1 MAAANFKRQ
10 QQAAT
15 TSSDNQQQQRAEGK
29 DMDFG
34 INSDQQ
40 AMLGHVRTLLDDV
53 CSMAYAS
60 RCDEQMTPPR
70 EAFNAL
76 ARNGWLGL
84 IAPEEYGGAN
94 GSPTDLALLL
104 EETGHH
110 FEELGLWLFRSFT
123 FGCYAVL
130 KHGTEEQKQRIVPGV
145 VKGELSFAFGLTE
158 PDSGSDAAALRTRA
172 VPDGDDFVIN
182 GRKQWTSGMDIAD
195 YVLLAVRTSDQGKK
209 QLGISTFLVDTHL
222 PGIEVRKIATLG
234 QRAIGTTEVTYT
246 NVRVPRT
253 ALLGSI
259 DKGWSICE
267 DTLRYERLCLSAAR
281 IGAARQAFEYALD
294 YAKTRQQFGK
304 TIGSFQVTQHKF
316 ADMKV
321 MLDTAQTMVRRYAW
335 LMENGKAE
343 RADAAVLKYYVAES
357 YKTISDICLQI
368 LGGYGY
374 CMEYPMQR
382 FFRDSR
388 LATIGGGTSEIQKN
402 IIASTLGL

>member
-1 MAAANFKRQ
+1 MN
-10 QQAAT
+10 
-15 TSSDNQQQQRAEGK
+15 
-29 DMDFG
+29 FG
-34 INSDQQ
+34 ITSDQQ

-53 CSMAYAS
+53 CSLQYAS
-60 RCDEQMTPPR
+60 HCDEQMKPPR
-70 EAFNAL
+70 EAFQAL

-84 IAPEEYGGAN
+84 IAPEAYGGAA
-94 GSPTDLALLL
+94 GSASDLALLL
-104 EETGHH
+104 EEVGHH

-145 VKGELSFAFGLTE
+145 VQGELSFAFGLTE

-172 VPDGDDFVIN
+172 VLDVESDGDYFIIN

-195 YVLLAVRTSDQGKK
+195 YCLLAVRTSDQGKK
-209 QLGISTFLVDTHL
+209 QLGISTFLVDTKL

-234 QRAIGTTEVTYT
+234 QRAIGTTEVTYN

-253 ALLGSI
+253 ALLGEL
-259 DKGWSICE
+259 DKGWAICE

-294 YAKTRQQFGK
+294 YAKTRKQFGK
-304 TIGSFQVTQHKF
+304 TIGSFQVIQHKF

-321 MLDTAQTMVRRYAW
+321 LLDTSQAMVRRYAW
-335 LMENGKAE
+335 LMDNGQTE
-343 RADAAVLKYYVAES
+343 RADAAVLKYHVAES
-357 YKTISDICLQI
+357 YKTISDVCLQI